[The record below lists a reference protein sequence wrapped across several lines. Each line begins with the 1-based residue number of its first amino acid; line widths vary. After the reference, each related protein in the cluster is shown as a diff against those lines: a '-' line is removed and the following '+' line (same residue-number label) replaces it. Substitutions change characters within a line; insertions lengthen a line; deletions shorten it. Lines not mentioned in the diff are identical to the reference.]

1 MILGQEVSALLVLE
15 IKTVPFL
22 DKKAIPFPDHFIA
35 LRRGI
40 NSREIFCK
48 TNHPFEGDRSLLS
61 KKKVSFLIFL

>member
-22 DKKAIPFPDHFIA
+22 DKKAIPFPVYFIA

-40 NSREIFCK
+40 NSREIFCITHLK
-48 TNHPFEGDRSLLS
+48 VDRYLLS
-61 KKKVSFLIFL
+61 KKKVSF